1 MQWRGGKREPYKTA
15 LKIYAERQVTH
26 AARVAAASGSR
37 GRSTTTTSINRI
49 NNNTVQVIQNIQ
61 LNVTDESSSH
71 WTCQCGNIVP
81 FNKSRCGKCHHWHN
95 GKRKGGWTIKAFK
108 SAEEDTSGIEW
119 TQDWTCCD
127 ELISA
132 KKRRCGKC
140 NGWRGGKRIAKDS
153 VIVSAPLALSLP
165 PPPVEP
171 LDDNTTSVLPPPP
184 QMEVTTEA
192 EGGVMI

>member
-1 MQWRGGKREPYKTA
+1 M
-15 LKIYAERQVTH
+15 
-26 AARVAAASGSR
+26 
-37 GRSTTTTSINRI
+37 
-49 NNNTVQVIQNIQ
+49 
-61 LNVTDESSSH
+61 
-71 WTCQCGNIVP
+71 
-81 FNKSRCGKCHHWHN
+81 
-95 GKRKGGWTIKAFK
+95 
-108 SAEEDTSGIEW
+108 SGIEW

-153 VIVSAPLALSLP
+153 VIVCAPLALSLP

-184 QMEVTTEA
+184 QMEDTTEA